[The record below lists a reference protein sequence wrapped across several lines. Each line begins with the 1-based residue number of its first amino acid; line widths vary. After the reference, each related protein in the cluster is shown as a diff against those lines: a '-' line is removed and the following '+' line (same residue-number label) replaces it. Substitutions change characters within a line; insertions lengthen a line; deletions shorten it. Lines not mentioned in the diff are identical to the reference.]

1 MEFLGICLPWDKVLK
16 LKLEFLG
23 ISHYIVR
30 DGSSFKCLETEV
42 GSTSIEIV
50 TLKLVFLPLNCQES
64 LVTFLVKPVL
74 RENHCIKHK
83 TCVIYKRAIL
93 RII

>member
-1 MEFLGICLPWDKVLK
+1 MEFLGIYLPWEKVLK

-30 DGSSFKCLETEV
+30 DGSLFKCLETEV
-42 GSTSIEIV
+42 GSTFIEIV
-50 TLKLVFLPLNCQES
+50 TLKLVFIPLNCQAS
-64 LVTFLVKPVL
+64 LVTFSVKLVL
-74 RENHCIKHK
+74 RANHCIKYK
-83 TCVIYKRAIL
+83 TCVTYKRAIL